1 MSNDKDKEKIETI
14 KMVIDGRITRKEAG
28 FKLKKSLR
36 QIDWLKKIYL
46 EEGENGLIHKNRD
59 KVW

>member
-1 MSNDKDKEKIETI
+1 MSNDDNKEKIETI
-14 KMVIDGRITRKEAG
+14 KIVIDGRITRKEAG

-46 EEGENGLIHKNRD
+46 EEGENRLIHKNRG